1 MLEGE
6 IFLPSPV
13 LPIGRS
19 ATRSRLL
26 CSLLLSSLLAA
37 CGGGGGENPVVE
49 EVPVSAT
56 TPPQDPA
63 PPSLGRQIDRIGRAA
78 VSTTLLEP
86 FADDE
91 SRALTLDA
99 YNETARSE
107 GSAFS
112 AKIRASLAIYDGL
125 DAQCSN
131 QLLASMEVA
140 NSERYAALAELLADD
155 RLILDTTV
163 GACEAYFNV
172 ELNQAGLTGLEDCG
186 GRTPLHDV
194 VDLSYTLLAG
204 DSVTPISDGVAED
217 SVTASLDVFPFLRPN
232 APIPAPPAI
241 GQQIDR
247 MGRAAIATAL
257 ISPVSDDLTRG
268 ADLDAY
274 NAASPADWVTFQA
287 NIQRHLAVYD
297 GLDGQCGNQ
306 LLIDDAVSSSARYG
320 PLADL
325 LTDDRLYIDSVQGS
339 CGLYLGLELN
349 EAGHVANAFCGG
361 RTPLVDTIDVSY
373 TALVGDLS
381 VPIGD
386 GVGVDETDHPAEEFP
401 FMAAP

>member
-1 MLEGE
+1 M
-6 IFLPSPV
+6 
-13 LPIGRS
+13 
-19 ATRSRLL
+19 A
-26 CSLLLSSLLAA
+26 
-37 CGGGGGENPVVE
+37 E

-56 TPPQDPA
+56 MPPQDPA

-91 SRALTLDA
+91 SRALALDA

-112 AKIRASLAIYDGL
+112 AKIQASLAIYDGL

-131 QLLASMEVA
+131 QLLASTEVA

-172 ELNQAGLTGLEDCG
+172 ELNQAGLTVLEDCG

-217 SVTASLDVFPFLRPN
+217 SVTASL
-232 APIPAPPAI
+232 
-241 GQQIDR
+241 
-247 MGRAAIATAL
+247 
-257 ISPVSDDLTRG
+257 
-268 ADLDAY
+268 
-274 NAASPADWVTFQA
+274 
-287 NIQRHLAVYD
+287 
-297 GLDGQCGNQ
+297 
-306 LLIDDAVSSSARYG
+306 
-320 PLADL
+320 
-325 LTDDRLYIDSVQGS
+325 
-339 CGLYLGLELN
+339 
-349 EAGHVANAFCGG
+349 
-361 RTPLVDTIDVSY
+361 
-373 TALVGDLS
+373 
-381 VPIGD
+381 
-386 GVGVDETDHPAEEFP
+386 
-401 FMAAP
+401 